1 MILKNNNKPIITN
14 DGNTPLFGRIT
25 LNNKTNISNEFINNL
40 FLNTPNS
47 NNLIINISYSNEPFN
62 LTVKNGIICITGNS
76 DKEILLGLV
85 NLSSLR
91 EQDIIIPN
99 QIIND
104 IPKTQ
109 HREFMLDIA
118 RNFVP
123 KDEIKR
129 IIDEM
134 FRNRINY
141 LHLHFS
147 DDENYAIESKIH
159 PELNT
164 KEYLTQEELKEIIN
178 YAKTRGIEVIPEF
191 DMPGHLNHL
200 LEINSDLRCNKEKG
214 NSLCFSKNHDY
225 LYELIDEICNLFPC
239 KYYHLG
245 GDELG
250 IKNQCKCPGCQELMK
265 QKHFTNP
272 KELAAD
278 FINKVATYIQNKGK
292 KVIVWND
299 ALKYGKINENIII
312 QKWFNYPFDK
322 TCLDEYNK
330 GRKVIITSASDT
342 YFDYPYS
349 FTPLR
354 KTYDYIPEINNEL
367 VLKPFGV
374 SSHLWT
380 EVLSEREEIEKNIFP
395 RVEAFGENAWLDSD
409 KLDYKDFLI
418 RLEQELIN
426 LQKRNISFTELEN
439 IDKFISKE
447 ALNYLNKKMKFKNY
461 TDFSTV
467 ALLKLMSEY
476 YFNRKSN
483 KQIGNKYIIIKKK

>member
-1 MILKNNNKPIITN
+1 MILKNNNKPIFTN
-14 DGNTPLFGRIT
+14 DGNTTLFCKVT
-25 LNNKTNISNEFINNL
+25 LDNKTNVSNEFINKLLPSMPLRDNL
-40 FLNTPNS
+40 
-47 NNLIINISYSNEPFN
+47 LIRISYSNEPFN
-62 LTVKNGIICITGNS
+62 LSVNNGIANITGNN
-76 DKEILLGLV
+76 DKEILIGLV
-85 NLSSLR
+85 NLLSLR
-91 EQDIIIPN
+91 EQDIIVPN
-99 QIIND
+99 QIISD
-104 IPKTQ
+104 IPKTSY
-109 HREFMLDIA
+109 REFMLDIA

-123 KDEIKR
+123 KAEIKK

-134 FRNRINY
+134 YRNRINY

-164 KEYLTQEELKEIIN
+164 KEYLKQEDIKEIIN
-178 YAKTRGIEVIPEF
+178 FAKARGIEVIPEF

-200 LEINSDLRCNKEKG
+200 LEIKNDLRCNKEQG

-225 LYELIDEICNLFPC
+225 LYELIDEICSLFPC
-239 KYYHLG
+239 EYYHLG

-250 IKNQCKCPGCQELMK
+250 IKNQCKCPECQELIR

-278 FINKVATYIQNKGK
+278 FINKVAAYIQNKGK

-299 ALKYGKINENIII
+299 ALKYGRINEDVII

-322 TCLDEYNK
+322 TCLDEYHK

-354 KTYDYIPEINNEL
+354 KTYNYIPEINNEL
-367 VLKPFGV
+367 VLKPCGV
-374 SSHLWT
+374 PSNFWT
-380 EVLSEREEIEKNIFP
+380 EVLSERKEIERNIFP
-395 RVEAFGENAWLDSD
+395 RVQAFGESAWLESN
-409 KLDYKDFLI
+409 KLDYKDFLT

-426 LQKRNISFTELEN
+426 LQRRNISFTELED
-439 IDKFISKE
+439 IDKFRLKE
-447 ALNYLNKKMKFKNY
+447 ALDYLNKKMKFKNY
-461 TDFSTV
+461 TDFSSV

-476 YFNRKSN
+476 YFNRRSN
-483 KQIGNKYIIIKKK
+483 KKIRSKHK